1 MQTMAIFPIKSNP
14 VKRQTIILMKIT
26 LLEYYHKFVM
36 GCSIVITNKILHRD
50 IKSQN
55 IFLTTKEEAKIG
67 DFGISKVLEHT
78 RDNLNTLVGTPWY
91 LSPEIIENKPYNLK
105 SDIYALGVLLYEMW
119 ALKHPYS
126 SKESIH
132 ELAMKI
138 VSAKYEPIPEF
149 YSDALK

>member
-26 LLEYYHKFVM
+26 LLEYYRKFVM

-78 RDNLNTLVGTPWY
+78 RDNLNTLVGTP
-91 LSPEIIENKPYNLK
+91 
-105 SDIYALGVLLYEMW
+105 
-119 ALKHPYS
+119 
-126 SKESIH
+126 
-132 ELAMKI
+132 
-138 VSAKYEPIPEF
+138 
-149 YSDALK
+149 